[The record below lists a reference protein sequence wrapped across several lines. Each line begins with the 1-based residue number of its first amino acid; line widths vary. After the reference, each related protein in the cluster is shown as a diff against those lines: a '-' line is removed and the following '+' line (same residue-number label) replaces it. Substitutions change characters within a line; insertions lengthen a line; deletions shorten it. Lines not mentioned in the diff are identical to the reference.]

1 MAYNFANINKDTWL
15 RWSLTHEHMLEL
27 VAVQGASTIE

>member
-1 MAYNFANINKDTWL
+1 MNKDTLL
-15 RWSLTHEHMLEL
+15 RRIWTHEHMLEL